1 MNLEELKSKPIVQ
14 LTCEEFLFVQENNR
28 PVEKSQKDPENKNT
42 SKKYVYG
49 IMGLAKLMDAS
60 RSKAQRTKNSGII
73 NEAIIQNGRKIIID
87 SDKAL
92 KLLKEAEETQNNL

>member
-14 LTCEEFLFVQENNR
+14 LTCEEFLFVQENNTSI
-28 PVEKSQKDPENKNT
+28 VKSQKVPEGKNT
-42 SKKYVYG
+42 PKKYVYG

-60 RSKAQRTKNSGII
+60 RSKAQRTKNSGVV

-87 SDKAL
+87 ADKAL
-92 KLLKEAEETQNNL
+92 KLLKEAEEAKNNL